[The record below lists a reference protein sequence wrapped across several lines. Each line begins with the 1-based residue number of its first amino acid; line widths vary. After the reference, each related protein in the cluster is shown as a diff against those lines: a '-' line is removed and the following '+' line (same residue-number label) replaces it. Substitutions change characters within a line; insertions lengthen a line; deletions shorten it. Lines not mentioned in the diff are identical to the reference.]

1 MMTNCLLQARYE
13 KSRNLTVRQNS
24 SNLVIETHTQDTH
37 DGQKFAN
44 DFLASTRADS
54 VL

>member
-1 MMTNCLLQARYE
+1 MLTSRLLQARYK
-13 KSRNLTVRQNS
+13 KSQNLTLLQNS
-24 SNLVIETHTQDTH
+24 SNLVIETHTQDTR
-37 DGQKFAN
+37 DWQKFAN